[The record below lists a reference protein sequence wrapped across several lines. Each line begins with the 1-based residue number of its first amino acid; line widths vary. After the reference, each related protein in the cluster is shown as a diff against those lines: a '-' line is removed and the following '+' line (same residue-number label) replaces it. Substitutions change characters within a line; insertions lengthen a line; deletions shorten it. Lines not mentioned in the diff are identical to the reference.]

1 MGPAELGAII
11 GGFFIGILLPVLIL
25 IVCNFIPSVQRS
37 PGIVYTVCILIAI
50 AMPFLGASVSGNY
63 VDASISGCLGGAFI
77 WWGYT
82 RAAKKARSL
91 RLSSDSVRSQ

>member
-11 GGFFIGILLPVLIL
+11 GGFLIGILLPVLIL
-25 IVCNFIPSVQRS
+25 IICSFIPAVQRS
-37 PGIVYTVCILIAI
+37 PGIVYAVCILIAI
-50 AMPFLGASVSGNY
+50 AVPFLGASINGNY
-63 VDASISGCLGGAFI
+63 LDASISGCLAGAFI

-91 RLSSDSVRSQ
+91 GLSSDSGRSQ